1 MAYYHAYSERDS
13 DQDYRWD
20 ADESQWGEEVAPE
33 GEEPY
38 REVRV
43 WFDGTRVHGHAPRGD
58 DVPPCETNKKSKK
71 VWRRLARIFTE
82 FDDVVNGYAVVVATH
97 EDYQNYNLRVA
108 AFGAN
113 IRLMIHSTCRFL
125 QNAMERPTVVDAVNV
140 MASMQF
146 LDALESELID
156 NRIISRLHDRMVA

>member
-1 MAYYHAYSERDS
+1 MNPSGEKKWPPKAKNRTERFGFGLMGHGFTATHLAEMMCRHARHVYGKYS
-13 DQDYRWD
+13 
-20 ADESQWGEEVAPE
+20 
-33 GEEPY
+33 
-38 REVRV
+38 RE
-43 WFDGTRVHGHAPRGD
+43 D
-58 DVPPCETNKKSKK
+58 KKSKK